1 MSEMGFSFADAGK
14 KVNNGVKSIV
24 QSISSVIA
32 KACPRTTFALITT
45 PMQVTFPVFIPIFEL
60 FPMRLVTRDA
70 VCG

>member
-32 KACPRTTFALITT
+32 ISTVFVLVGIMFFDIGNGAGDRLADPFGLFLR
-45 PMQVTFPVFIPIFEL
+45 QV
-60 FPMRLVTRDA
+60 
-70 VCG
+70 